1 MIRSWFKSA
10 STKAIG
16 WVAVIAAIVLIAV
29 PTAIWFGA
37 ASLIFETPQ
46 EGLRSFFIVLAI
58 GAFLIVVELISDL
71 VKEKT
76 KNKR

>member
-1 MIRSWFKSA
+1 MIRSWFKST
-10 STKAIG
+10 SSKTIG
-16 WVAVIAAIVLIAV
+16 WVAAIVAVVLIAT

-58 GAFLIVVELISDL
+58 GVFLVVVEIISDL
-71 VKEKT
+71 VKEKS
-76 KNKR
+76 KNRR